1 MSATMELPRL
11 FTIGEVKRQLQADGL
26 GRSETA
32 IRRLEDRG
40 VVKPFRA
47 VGQHRRLYTEADV
60 PRPMCRRFRPPF
72 ATATRRSTRP
82 S

>member
-11 FTIGEVKRQLQADGL
+11 FTIGEVKRQLAACGL

-32 IRRLEDRG
+32 LRRLEERG

-47 VGQHRRLYTEADV
+47 VGQDRRLYTEADV
-60 PRPMCRRFRPPF
+60 RTIMLAIRDGYPPLN
-72 ATATRRSTRP
+72 AA
-82 S
+82 

>member
-11 FTIGEVKRQLQADGL
+11 LTIGEVRRQLEALGL

-32 IRRLEDRG
+32 IRNLEARG

-47 VGQHRRLYTEADV
+47 VGQDRRLYTEADLLAISTAI
-60 PRPMCRRFRPPF
+60 RDGYPPLD
-72 ATATRRSTRP
+72 AA
-82 S
+82 

>member
-47 VGQHRRLYTEADV
+47 VGQDRRLYTEADV
-60 PRPMCRRFRPPF
+60 QAISTAIRDGYPPLD
-72 ATATRRSTRP
+72 AA
-82 S
+82 